1 MTQHAGEEGQE
12 IELNEM
18 ADKEGQETELKDIA
32 DEEAAH
38 RAGLEQVS

>member
-1 MTQHAGEEGQE
+1 MTQHAGEGQE

-18 ADKEGQETELKDIA
+18 ADEEGQETELKDIA
-32 DEEAAH
+32 GEEAAH